1 MIYIKFKNPFLGPT
15 QEQGILKTDE
25 QILLFCLIYLQI
37 FIKIGTKYSRV
48 TASKIDKLSAN
59 WSEQLKIEPYLNWSK
74 RK

>member
-25 QILLFCLIYLQI
+25 QILLFCLIYLLI

-48 TASKIDKLSAN
+48 TASKIDKLICKLVGAVKN
-59 WSEQLKIEPYLNWSK
+59 
-74 RK
+74 

>member
-25 QILLFCLIYLQI
+25 QILLFCLIYLLI

>member
-25 QILLFCLIYLQI
+25 QILLFSLIYLLI

-59 WSEQLKIEPYLNWSK
+59 WSEQLKFEPYLNWSK